1 MRLVKSNDFYSI
13 KVRGYVTPLHL
24 DVLDILYQPILGFAA
39 TSLYRYLYAMR
50 DFRKGDPLSFTLI
63 HDHFGFTYDQ
73 ISSALSKLE
82 GLGLMRSF
90 YSTRPEFSEY
100 VLELYAPKDPAAFSQ
115 DPLFMNLL
123 NDILGPRHTQDLL
136 TLFMLD
142 RETLN
147 KDEVTSSFAEIYAN
161 QIMDI
166 KSDGIFNGAPLEN
179 VVGTVKIVFDRALFF
194 NRLTHNRKILPSSLS
209 TDEVKKIEQI
219 AGLYNLT
226 EDAISQKV
234 GDYYDAG
241 KKVGSRVD
249 FGALTQNLQELVK
262 YPDLIRPLRR
272 HVNKLPGES
281 EKIKLINDME
291 VMGPVDFLVKM
302 NDGTKVAPADFRILE
317 TLALDYNLLPPVINA
332 LVYYTL
338 YHNNN
343 ELVRALME
351 KNASLLA
358 RNKVVT
364 ALDALDTLE
373 RPPVKGRGRPRKGVG
388 VEPKIEAKET
398 PADDTDDPIW
408 DELKKL

>member
-1 MRLVKSNDFYSI
+1 
-13 KVRGYVTPLHL
+13 
-24 DVLDILYQPILGFAA
+24 
-39 TSLYRYLYAMR
+39 MR

-291 VMGPVDFLVKM
+291 VMGPVDF
-302 NDGTKVAPADFRILE
+302 
-317 TLALDYNLLPPVINA
+317 
-332 LVYYTL
+332 
-338 YHNNN
+338 
-343 ELVRALME
+343 
-351 KNASLLA
+351 
-358 RNKVVT
+358 
-364 ALDALDTLE
+364 
-373 RPPVKGRGRPRKGVG
+373 
-388 VEPKIEAKET
+388 
-398 PADDTDDPIW
+398 
-408 DELKKL
+408 